1 MFRSNSQPGMF
12 LDLSWNEG
20 QPTFRCK
27 KETIVNGVAKKSG
40 YLRGG
45 ERFILKN
52 YRLTLVSW
60 GKESQALTLRANIS
74 NSRLLAFGILL
85 LVLTT
90 ALSIQK
96 VSTVNQIEEAVT
108 ISEQSFEMP
117 AGPPVEP
124 RDDSIESPINGLEV
138 PHEKASPVE
147 SPNRS
152 LASSRQRE
160 EPLNAKARR
169 KIAQRKASLR
179 RTRIRLEEEPSPRV
193 IAPGHALPDEKVDV
207 LFIHAHPDDESIDF
221 GGLLARCE
229 ERGLSTAVL
238 LLTDGE
244 AGLDRIHD
252 RNLEGEEL
260 AAVRIEEA
268 AEALSVLGVDIYI
281 RLGLRNHPYNGLSDE
296 MALSE
301 LFEEWQES
309 GNAVEKITR
318 LIHDLSP
325 KLLVSPDGPSEAKEH
340 FEHEGT
346 GELVRLAL
354 DKLAEEG
361 EDLPAAHLLVI
372 DYRQQEL
379 YPEEHKILLPLW
391 DDEEGG
397 AEGAEEAEE
406 AAETEW
412 AAGAAGETLALK
424 KGAALLQH
432 RSQYDASALAFARL
446 PEQEHEYYLPSY
458 WNLDAGFEELF
469 LE

>member
-1 MFRSNSQPGMF
+1 MF

-20 QPTFRCK
+20 LPTFRGK

-40 YLRGG
+40 DLRGG

-74 NSRLLAFGILL
+74 NSGFLAFAILL

-90 ALSIQK
+90 AIAIQK
-96 VSTVNQIEEAVT
+96 MSTIDQIEEAVT
-108 ISEQSFEMP
+108 LSEQSFETS

-124 RDDSIESPINGLEV
+124 RDDSIESPIKGLEV
-138 PHEKASPVE
+138 PHEQASPAE

-152 LASSRQRE
+152 LASGRRRA
-160 EPLNAKARR
+160 EPLNAQARR

-179 RTRIRLEEEPSPRV
+179 RTRIRLEEEPSPRI
-193 IAPGHALPDEKVDV
+193 IAPGQALPDEKVDV

-229 ERGLSTAVL
+229 ELGLSTAVL

-244 AGLDRIHD
+244 AGLDRNHD

-268 AEALSVLGVDIYI
+268 AAALSLLGVEAYI
-281 RLGLRNHPYNGLSDE
+281 RLGFTNHPYNGILDE
-296 MALSE
+296 MAIDE
-301 LFEEWQES
+301 LFGQWGGRAHAAAEL
-309 GNAVEKITR
+309 ARV
-318 LIHDLSP
+318 IHGFSP
-325 KLLVSPDGPSEAKEH
+325 KILVSPDGPSEAKEH

-346 GELVRLAL
+346 GELVRMAL
-354 DKLAEEG
+354 ELVAEKG
-361 EDLPAAHLLVI
+361 GKLPAAHLLVI
-372 DYRQQEL
+372 DYRQHRF
-379 YPEEHKILLPLW
+379 YPQNRKKRLPLW
-391 DDEEGG
+391 DGEESGG
-397 AEGAEEAEE
+397 APEAGGA
-406 AAETEW
+406 
-412 AAGAAGETLALK
+412 GGDTLAVK

-432 RSQYDASALAFARL
+432 RSQYDAAALAFARL
-446 PEQEHEYYLPSY
+446 PEQDYEYYLPRY
-458 WNLDAGFEELF
+458 WKLDADFEEFF